1 MTSPRHVVTGTQGR
15 SQRFLDGDVVVDGSA
30 HLGVLSGD
38 GQRPVVIP
46 LSALTGE
53 PTLSLL
59 GPTVRRERPILL
71 LSAVATLSGLTV
83 SGRESTIVPSARPNG
98 ERLDR
103 PVLGSWIDAQGLPQ
117 MIVNRGVNHVNSTFS
132 TRACSRFGVQGGCHG
147 AAPTLQRATGLHA
160 YRSGPGTDGISGS
173 GAIRPERSWLHD
185 SYTDRLLEPV
195 QTRWQRPDQQ

>member
-1 MTSPRHVVTGTQGR
+1 MALRISAFSRATVSGLSLYHCPRSPASRR
-15 SQRFLDGDVVVDGSA
+15 
-30 HLGVLSGD
+30 
-38 GQRPVVIP
+38 
-46 LSALTGE
+46 
-53 PTLSLL
+53 SLL

-132 TRACSRFGVQGGCHG
+132 TGRAVDSVYR
-147 AAPTLQRATGLHA
+147 AAVTAPHRLAASYRVTRLPQR
-160 YRSGPGTDGISGS
+160 
-173 GAIRPERSWLHD
+173 
-185 SYTDRLLEPV
+185 
-195 QTRWQRPDQQ
+195 TRHRRDQW